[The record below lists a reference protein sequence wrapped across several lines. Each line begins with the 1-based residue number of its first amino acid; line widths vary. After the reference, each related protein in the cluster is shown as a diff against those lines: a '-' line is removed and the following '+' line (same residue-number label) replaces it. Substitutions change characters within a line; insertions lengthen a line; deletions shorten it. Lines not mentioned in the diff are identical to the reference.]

1 MLRMW
6 IIDRYLLRQ
15 FVQVFLICWISL
27 TGLFVVFHAFS
38 NLDEFIRYCE
48 NHDQPLLRVMGEYYV
63 YRTLAFFDQISPI
76 LAMIAAMFTITWI
89 QRHNELTALMAA
101 GLSRRRIVKPVIA
114 AAICV
119 SLVALVSREAVI
131 PSCRGE
137 LARDIRDLGGESPQ
151 PLRTQYDNETGILFR
166 GQQTISSERRI
177 HNPNFL
183 LPISI
188 DPLGRSLTAVDSF
201 YKPSTTDRPGGYLFQ
216 GVTAPLELLQAPS
229 LKLGDR
235 AIVLT
240 PRDYPDW
247 LKPTELFVVSG
258 FEFGH
263 LVGNNGWRQFSSTGE
278 LIAGIRNPAIHFP
291 DNVRVAIHARMVQP
305 VLDVTLLFLGLP
317 LVLSRENRNMFV
329 AIGLSVGLVGGFM
342 LVQLTGQ
349 YLGSSG
355 LLKPSLGAWLPAMV
369 FVPLAVYL
377 YDRVE
382 Q

>member
-1 MLRMW
+1 M
-6 IIDRYLLRQ
+6 
-15 FVQVFLICWISL
+15 
-27 TGLFVVFHAFS
+27 
-38 NLDEFIRYCE
+38 
-48 NHDQPLLRVMGEYYV
+48 
-63 YRTLAFFDQISPI
+63 
-76 LAMIAAMFTITWI
+76 
-89 QRHNELTALMAA
+89 
-101 GLSRRRIVKPVIA
+101 
-114 AAICV
+114 
-119 SLVALVSREAVI
+119 
-131 PSCRGE
+131 
-137 LARDIRDLGGESPQ
+137 
-151 PLRTQYDNETGILFR
+151 
-166 GQQTISSERRI
+166 
-177 HNPNFL
+177 
-183 LPISI
+183 
-188 DPLGRSLTAVDSF
+188 
-201 YKPSTTDRPGGYLFQ
+201 
-216 GVTAPLELLQAPS
+216 
-229 LKLGDR
+229 
-235 AIVLT
+235 
-240 PRDYPDW
+240 
-247 LKPTELFVVSG
+247 FVVSG